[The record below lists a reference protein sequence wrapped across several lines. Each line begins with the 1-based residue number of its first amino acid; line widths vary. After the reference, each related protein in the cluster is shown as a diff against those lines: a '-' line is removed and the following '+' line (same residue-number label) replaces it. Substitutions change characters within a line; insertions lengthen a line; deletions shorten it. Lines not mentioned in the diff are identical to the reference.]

1 MALHFGDWAGQPAP
15 NGVSRAGW
23 PNGWIRLVTF
33 AVPAV
38 FLAIILGQPFVEP
51 KWMFLD
57 PLTAAEVSGDCCH
70 SHYGFVSTLGVMMW
84 VVTASVLLLT
94 AFVLFVTDG
103 PRKVIFFAF
112 TGGLLTGWL
121 ALDDAF
127 LLHETVLPAFGVPQ
141 NLVLMTY
148 VVLGGLYML
157 GSWRVIL
164 RNDFWILAVGCGTL
178 ALSIAVDTI
187 YHSLLPTLVDL
198 EDSAKFFGMF
208 CWMSFHVTT
217 AVKYLIGACK

>member
-1 MALHFGDWAGQPAP
+1 MALHYEEWAGQTAGSGT
-15 NGVSRAGW
+15 NLSRW
-23 PNGWIRLVTF
+23 PNGWIRTVTF
-33 AVPAV
+33 IVPTI
-38 FLAIILGQPFVEP
+38 FLAIIIGQPFVEP

-70 SHYGFVSTLGVMMW
+70 SYYGFVSTIGVMMW
-84 VVTASVLLLT
+84 VVTATALLLA
-94 AFVLFVTDG
+94 AFVLYMSGRPGNLV
-103 PRKVIFFAF
+103 RFAL
-112 TGGLLTGWL
+112 TGGVLTGWL
-121 ALDDAF
+121 ALDDAL
-127 LLHETVLPAFGVPQ
+127 LLHETVLPSFGIPQ
-141 NLVLMTY
+141 NLVLLTY
-148 VVLGGLYML
+148 VVLGGLYVL

-198 EDSAKFFGMF
+198 EDGAKFFGMF

-217 AVKYLIGACK
+217 VVKYLIGADK